1 MLDNGNYVILVIYV
15 QEVDMSIIITQWALD
30 SYLNLVS
37 DRVFSPEEY
46 RSVIRPDVML
56 LNEFPQHPKFRQ
68 GKFWSG
74 TQDLSG
80 KPIANGFKMK
90 WHQIGTGLVQLRATV
105 GVFDNEFFLCEAT

>member
-1 MLDNGNYVILVIYV
+1 
-15 QEVDMSIIITQWALD
+15 
-30 SYLNLVS
+30 
-37 DRVFSPEEY
+37 
-46 RSVIRPDVML
+46 ML

-90 WHQIGTGLVQLRATV
+90 WHQIGTGLIQLRATV
-105 GVFDNEFFLCEAT
+105 GIFDNEFFCVRRT